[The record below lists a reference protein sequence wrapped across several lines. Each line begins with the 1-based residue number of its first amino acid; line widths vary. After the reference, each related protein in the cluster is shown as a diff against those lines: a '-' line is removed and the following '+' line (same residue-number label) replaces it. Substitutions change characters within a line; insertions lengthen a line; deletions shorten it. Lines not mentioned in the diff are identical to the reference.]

1 VPNAHITFPSD
12 PKHKARGEDDL
23 VAFTWAKYMNT
34 TDTPEWIIFLPMAK
48 AAVRAMDTVEA
59 FMADGI
65 PDTDKK
71 S

>member
-1 VPNAHITFPSD
+1 M
-12 PKHKARGEDDL
+12 ARGEDDL
-23 VAFTWAKYMNT
+23 VAFTWAKYLNT